1 MIATAY
7 QKEEKLYR
15 TYSGPHH
22 LSTIPVKD
30 SHLFKIAESVFSF
43 YLKFYNFKQVEIF
56 YWICIEKVLS
66 ISSRCK
72 NKENKQ

>member
-1 MIATAY
+1 M
-7 QKEEKLYR
+7 
-15 TYSGPHH
+15 
-22 LSTIPVKD
+22 STIPVKD
-30 SHLFKIAESVFSF
+30 SLLFKIAESVFSF
-43 YLKFYNFKQVEIF
+43 YLKFHNFKQVEIF